1 MVLVETVTM
10 VVFVAMIASPAWF
23 FKNFQEI
30 CNLENH
36 EHDVDSPVLKNFIN
50 PVTIVTTYETMEM
63 IEQSEKIL
71 NNLNNMV
78 KNAKN
83 RRVKQLWK
91 IKQAEY
97 MRILRWNRVSN
108 L

>member
-1 MVLVETVTM
+1 MEFGQFIAISIFVT
-10 VVFVAMIASPAWF
+10 MIASPAWF
-23 FKNFQEI
+23 FTKLVGMFGR
-30 CNLENH
+30 ENDY
-36 EHDVDSPVLKNFIN
+36 DVDSQMLNGFIN

>member
-1 MVLVETVTM
+1 MVLAKTVTM
-10 VVFVAMIASPAWF
+10 AVFVAMIASPAWF

-36 EHDVDSPVLKNFIN
+36 EHDVDSPDLKNFIN
-50 PVTIVTTYETMEM
+50 PITIAPTYETMEM
-63 IEQSEKIL
+63 FEQSEKIL
-71 NNLNNMV
+71 NNFNTMI

-97 MRILRWNRVSN
+97 MRVLRWNRISN

>member
-1 MVLVETVTM
+1 MEFGQFIAISIFVT
-10 VVFVAMIASPAWF
+10 MIASPAWF

>member
-1 MVLVETVTM
+1 MEFGQFLAILIFLT
-10 VVFVAMIASPAWF
+10 MIASPAWF
-23 FKNFQEI
+23 FSKLIGMIGRKNDEY
-30 CNLENH
+30 
-36 EHDVDSPVLKNFIN
+36 DVDSQMLYGFIN
-50 PVTIVTTYETMEM
+50 PVTIVPPYESMEM

-83 RRVKQLWK
+83 RRVKLLWK